1 MAPTSRVIHSGKYL
15 LPNLLT
21 TFNLICGMIAI
32 LVAIENYTAGVIN
45 QPGEYA
51 ITAWLLLAAMV
62 FDYLDGK
69 VARWTNTAS
78 DFGVKIDSFTD
89 FVSFG
94 IAPVVIAY
102 TALLQ
107 SVSLLIQIIACFSFL
122 LAGAWRLAR
131 FNCETISEASSQI
144 FIGLPI
150 PAAATFVATM
160 VLVSSGPKSMV
171 PRFLG
176 QSMHDL
182 SPQMAGTLT
191 AFLLIALA
199 ALMISRIPFP
209 AFKRMNRRNLIL
221 LGGVGIF
228 FYVLSLVLPWGN
240 IIFLIML
247 LYIFIGLFQYFLNR
261 VLRLHQ
267 KETIGKKVRRI
278 S

>member
-1 MAPTSRVIHSGKYL
+1 MARHSKVLRSSTYL

-32 LVAIENYTAGVIN
+32 LMAIENYVSGVRN

-51 ITAWLLLAAMV
+51 LSAWLLLAAMV

-94 IAPVVIAY
+94 IAPVVISY
-102 TALLQ
+102 VALLQ
-107 SVSLLIQIIACFSFL
+107 SIPMVIQIIACFSFL
-122 LAGAWRLAR
+122 FAGAWRLAR
-131 FNCETISEASSQI
+131 FNCEATGEVSNHY

-150 PAAATFVATM
+150 PGAAAFVATI
-160 VLVSSGPKSMV
+160 VLVSSGPKTV
-171 PRFLG
+171 APIFLG
-176 QSMHDL
+176 QSMNSL
-182 SPQMAGTLT
+182 SPQMAGTLV

-199 ALMISRIPFP
+199 ALMVSRIPFP

-228 FYVLSLVLPWGN
+228 FYVLSLVFPWGN
-240 IIFLIML
+240 IIFLLML
-247 LYIFIGLFQYFLNR
+247 LYIFIGLFNYFLNNI
-261 VLRLHQ
+261 LKLHQ
-267 KETIGKKVRRI
+267 KEKKRK
-278 S
+278 SS